1 MEKDCGRQR
10 TWMVKENLVMYVSY
24 RYGRIN
30 IRKLRDDNLV
40 PAKMVK
46 RESIAVTTDPCWP
59 RRDPP

>member
-1 MEKDCGRQR
+1 MDGQGEFGFVCQLS
-10 TWMVKENLVMYVSY
+10 VKLEDYN